1 VSGRGCSCPSEMTRD
16 SDADKGWDL
25 LGSNEIFVGG
35 TGKVA
40 AGEGD
45 DALIALH
52 SGPWVDGH
60 R

>member
-1 VSGRGCSCPSEMTRD
+1 MTRNG
-16 SDADKGWDL
+16 DANEGWDL
-25 LGSNEIFVGG
+25 LGLGEIFVGDI
-35 TGKVA
+35 GKFT
-40 AGEGD
+40 AGESD